1 MHAMTKTDLLALL
14 STEGLPQQ
22 LSGSVIQLIEAINQG
37 HTAYPL
43 DAPTADQWRETL
55 SHSDLDQLFA
65 CHQSCLQIRR
75 HFAQEHRIARQLKER
90 ASSKTMTIHLDPRQL
105 MPQADESQQQAIV
118 GAASHSISVVS
129 GGPGTG
135 KTSTAAAIV
144 VAKQSRF
151 PHPARVALV
160 APTGKAA
167 ARLTESFRS
176 AVSDIPDIDEEKYV
190 SSPPQ
195 QFIDN

>member
-65 CHQSCLQIRR
+65 CHQSCLQSRR
-75 HFAQEHRIARQLKER
+75 HFAQEQRIARQLKNGR
-90 ASSKTMTIHLDPRQL
+90 PLNQ
-105 MPQADESQQQAIV
+105 
-118 GAASHSISVVS
+118 
-129 GGPGTG
+129 
-135 KTSTAAAIV
+135 
-144 VAKQSRF
+144 
-151 PHPARVALV
+151 
-160 APTGKAA
+160 
-167 ARLTESFRS
+167 
-176 AVSDIPDIDEEKYV
+176 
-190 SSPPQ
+190 
-195 QFIDN
+195 